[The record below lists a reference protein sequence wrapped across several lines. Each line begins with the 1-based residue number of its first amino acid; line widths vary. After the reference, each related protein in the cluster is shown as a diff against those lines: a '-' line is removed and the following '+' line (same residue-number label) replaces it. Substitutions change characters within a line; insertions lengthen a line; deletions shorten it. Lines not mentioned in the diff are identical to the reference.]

1 MSIRWKFLLS
11 YAAMLV
17 VPLLLLI
24 ITAMLMSI
32 VYHGDVQSLK
42 STYES
47 KFEGMEENDTRNL
60 IKHAFLQ
67 NTDLL
72 TDTAFLN
79 ELSADMLKRNTLEE
93 NQVITYSSCNCPG
106 SRRRRLMNTKANAI
120 SARIIP
126 STRNPSKLNLP
137 PITIPINNEERM
149 VPRYLDVLN
158 NPDATPIISFGVLWN
173 KAACIPTLFNPLL
186 IPNAAKA
193 RHTLITGEV

>member
-60 IKHAFLQ
+60 IKHTFCKIQ
-67 NTDLL
+67 
-72 TDTAFLN
+72 
-79 ELSADMLKRNTLEE
+79 
-93 NQVITYSSCNCPG
+93 IY
-106 SRRRRLMNTKANAI
+106 
-120 SARIIP
+120 
-126 STRNPSKLNLP
+126 
-137 PITIPINNEERM
+137 
-149 VPRYLDVLN
+149 
-158 NPDATPIISFGVLWN
+158 
-173 KAACIPTLFNPLL
+173 
-186 IPNAAKA
+186 
-193 RHTLITGEV
+193 